1 LKISKFYSETDIVG
15 LKFLG
20 VKQAVPFRSWFYFR
34 MGWSTYFAFIFAAI
48 NTLTVTYFLAIE
60 RYPELTAIFPNFI
73 QYVLIVTIV
82 GIPLLI
88 IVGYVHYKRTL
99 AYRAEVDVGLE
110 ANPYQLRNVVNNA
123 LSVELELRIFEMIL
137 KLSKNQKL
145 TENEITE
152 LTNTH
157 KKFLDLNTSRSFA
170 NKLDIDYVRK
180 NISKKH
186 HA

>member
-1 LKISKFYSETDIVG
+1 
-15 LKFLG
+15 
-20 VKQAVPFRSWFYFR
+20 

-73 QYVLIVTIV
+73 QYVLIITII
-82 GIPLLI
+82 GIPILV

-99 AYRAEVDVGLE
+99 AYRAEVDVSIE
-110 ANPYQLRNVVNNA
+110 SNPYQLRNVVNNA
-123 LSVELELRIFEMIL
+123 INVELALRMYEMIL

-145 TENEITE
+145 TEDE
-152 LTNTH
+152 LTEIESTH
-157 KKFLDLNTSRSFA
+157 KEYVKLNNSRSFT

-180 NISKKH
+180 NISKKN

>member
-1 LKISKFYSETDIVG
+1 MRNTL
-15 LKFLG
+15 
-20 VKQAVPFRSWFYFR
+20 PFRSWFYFR

-73 QYVLIVTIV
+73 QYVLIITII

-110 ANPYQLRNVVNNA
+110 SNPYQLRNVVNNA
-123 LSVELELRIFEMIL
+123 INVELALRMYEMIL

-145 TENEITE
+145 TEDELVEIE
-152 LTNTH
+152 STH
-157 KKFLDLNTSRSFA
+157 KEYVKLNNSRSFT

-180 NISKKH
+180 NISKKN

>member
-1 LKISKFYSETDIVG
+1 
-15 LKFLG
+15 
-20 VKQAVPFRSWFYFR
+20 

-73 QYVLIVTIV
+73 QYVLIITII
-82 GIPLLI
+82 GIPILV

-99 AYRAEVDVGLE
+99 AYRAEVDVSIE
-110 ANPYQLRNVVNNA
+110 SNPYQLRNVVNNA
-123 LSVELELRIFEMIL
+123 INVELALRMYEMIL

-145 TENEITE
+145 TEDELAETE
-152 LTNTH
+152 STH
-157 KKFLDLNTSRSFA
+157 KEYVKLNNSRSFT

-180 NISKKH
+180 NISKKN

>member
-1 LKISKFYSETDIVG
+1 
-15 LKFLG
+15 
-20 VKQAVPFRSWFYFR
+20 

-73 QYVLIVTIV
+73 QYVLIITII
-82 GIPLLI
+82 GIPILV

-99 AYRAEVDVGLE
+99 AYRAEVDVALE
-110 ANPYQLRNVVNNA
+110 SNPYQLRNVVNNA
-123 LSVELELRIFEMIL
+123 INVELALRMYEMIL

-145 TENEITE
+145 TEDE
-152 LTNTH
+152 LTEIESTH
-157 KKFLDLNTSRSFA
+157 KEYVKLNNSRSFT

-180 NISKKH
+180 NISKKN

>member
-1 LKISKFYSETDIVG
+1 
-15 LKFLG
+15 
-20 VKQAVPFRSWFYFR
+20 
-34 MGWSTYFAFIFAAI
+34 MGWSPYFAFIFAAI

-73 QYVLIVTIV
+73 QYVLIITII
-82 GIPLLI
+82 GIPILV

-99 AYRAEVDVGLE
+99 AYRAEVDVSIE
-110 ANPYQLRNVVNNA
+110 SNPYQLRNVVNNA
-123 LSVELELRIFEMIL
+123 INVELALRMYEMIL

-145 TENEITE
+145 TEDELVEIE
-152 LTNTH
+152 STH
-157 KKFLDLNTSRSFA
+157 KEYVKLNNSRSFT

-180 NISKKH
+180 NISKKN

>member
-1 LKISKFYSETDIVG
+1 MRR
-15 LKFLG
+15 
-20 VKQAVPFRSWFYFR
+20 AVPFRSWFYFR

-60 RYPELTAIFPNFI
+60 RYPELSAIFPNFI
-73 QYVLIVTIV
+73 QYVLIVTII
-82 GIPLLI
+82 GIPLLV

-110 ANPYQLRNVVNNA
+110 SNPYQLRNVVNNA
-123 LSVELELRIFEMIL
+123 INVELALKMFEMIL

-145 TENEITE
+145 SENEIAEFTK
-152 LTNTH
+152 TH
-157 KKFLDLNTSRSFA
+157 KKFLDLNTSRSFT

-180 NISKKH
+180 EISKRH

>member
-1 LKISKFYSETDIVG
+1 
-15 LKFLG
+15 
-20 VKQAVPFRSWFYFR
+20 

-60 RYPELTAIFPNFI
+60 RYPELSAIFPNFI
-73 QYVLIVTIV
+73 QYVLIVTTI
-82 GIPLLI
+82 GIPILV
-88 IVGYVHYKRTL
+88 IVGYIHYKRTL

-110 ANPYQLRNVVNNA
+110 SNPYQLRNVVNNA
-123 LSVELELRIFEMIL
+123 INVELALRMFEMIL

-145 TENEITE
+145 TENEIAE

-157 KKFLDLNTSRSFA
+157 KKFLDLNASRSFT
-170 NKLDIDYVRK
+170 NKIDIDYVRK
-180 NISKKH
+180 NISKIY

>member
-1 LKISKFYSETDIVG
+1 MRTSL
-15 LKFLG
+15 
-20 VKQAVPFRSWFYFR
+20 PFRSWFYFR

-60 RYPELTAIFPNFI
+60 RYPELSAIFPSFT
-73 QYVLIVTIV
+73 QYVLIITIIGV
-82 GIPLLI
+82 PLLI
-88 IVGYVHYKRTL
+88 VVGYVHYKRTL

-110 ANPYQLRNVVNNA
+110 SNPYQLRNVVNNA
-123 LSVELELRIFEMIL
+123 INVELALRMFEMIL

-145 TENEITE
+145 TENEIAE

-157 KKFLDLNTSRSFA
+157 KKFLDLNASRSFT
-170 NKLDIDYVRK
+170 NKIDIDYVRK
-180 NISKKH
+180 NISKIY